1 MFSLR
6 LAMMDLVIVMTPFVD
21 EASLTKT
28 FELIRPY
35 LEVRKKKKKIWIQI
49 FLGDAISVFRP
60 RNRAC
65 KRRRTAYWRRC
76 AAGSEKSVGHL
87 CFQIWKR

>member
-35 LEVRKKKKKIWIQI
+35 LEVRKKKKKDLNPDI
-49 FLGDAISVFRP
+49 FR
-60 RNRAC
+60 
-65 KRRRTAYWRRC
+65 
-76 AAGSEKSVGHL
+76 
-87 CFQIWKR
+87 

>member
-35 LEVRKKKKKIWIQI
+35 LEVRKKKKR
-49 FLGDAISVFRP
+49 FESRYF
-60 RNRAC
+60 
-65 KRRRTAYWRRC
+65 
-76 AAGSEKSVGHL
+76 
-87 CFQIWKR
+87 

>member
-6 LAMMDLVIVMTPFVD
+6 LAMMDLVIAMTPFVD

-35 LEVRKKKKKIWIQI
+35 LEVRKK
-49 FLGDAISVFRP
+49 
-60 RNRAC
+60 N
-65 KRRRTAYWRRC
+65 
-76 AAGSEKSVGHL
+76 H
-87 CFQIWKR
+87 